1 MKSEILELV
10 KKDEFYRDTYLY
22 GLLCAL
28 RDGHRDIFEIQHE
41 IIELFQQTNPATLKF
56 NVGQDVFVLDK
67 ERFRY
72 SMGGGLDGIIKTV
85 NVEDRTYNV
94 LLNFRGD
101 EFLMTHIPEEKI
113 SLLKIRE

>member
-28 RDGHRDIFEIQHE
+28 RDGDRDIFEIQHE
-41 IIELFQQTNPATLKF
+41 VLELFQQTNPPILKF
-56 NVGQDVFVLDK
+56 KEGQEVFVLDK
-67 ERFRY
+67 EKFRY
-72 SMGGGLDGIIKTV
+72 SMGGGLDGTIKSV

-113 SLLKIRE
+113 TLLTIGE